1 MAADIGHIS
10 QLLNATLDPSQ
21 HRKAEN
27 ALKQE
32 ASKAQYS
39 LALLNIVSSDSLPAN
54 TRLAASLA
62 FKNFIRSNYVDEE
75 GNYKISQDE
84 VQVIKEQ
91 LIGLMISSPS
101 NVQKQLGEA
110 ISVIADS
117 DFWRRWETLTQE
129 LVSRF
134 SSTEPKTNVGV
145 LEVAHSIFNRWRPLN
160 RSNELYIEINHVVNT
175 FGQPF
180 LQLLATTDSKIAE
193 HVNDKETLKGWFE
206 TLDLQIRILHDMSSH
221 DLPPIFEENL
231 GSISELL
238 HKYLTYSNPLL
249 VTDDDDETG
258 IVDTVKAGI
267 CELLN
272 LYTIKYDEDFSKY
285 VQPFI
290 TSAWN
295 LLTTMGAET
304 KYDNLVSKSL
314 HFLTAVASTSDHA
327 NVFNDENVL
336 SQIVEKV
343 ILPNVALRESDV
355 EMFEDEPIEF
365 IRRDLEGSDSDSR
378 RRSSTDFLRK
388 LQERFETSVTTAVSK
403 YITHYLAQG
412 KTDWK
417 AKDTAVYLFLSIAAK
432 GAVTQ
437 AQGVKTV
444 NPLVNVVEFFEQHIA
459 QDLMATDGVEPIS
472 KVDAIKYLYTFRSQ
486 LSKEQW
492 TVAIKPLIQNLNSSN
507 YVVYT
512 YAAIAV
518 ERVLF
523 LTDDAGAP
531 VFPRAD
537 IEPFAKDLLNH
548 LFKLIEQESNA
559 AKLQENEFLMRCV
572 MRILIVIKDGASPML
587 DSVLTHLILITN
599 VMKHNPSNPR
609 FYYYH
614 FEAVGAL
621 ARYCA
626 RSHAAAFNQK
636 LWDPFKLILTEDVTE
651 FVPYIFQIFAQIL
664 ESSPADSVSE
674 NAKSLLGPLLAAPL
688 WETRGNVPACV
699 RLLSAVIPKT
709 SQHIQDNNQ
718 LEAVLGIFQK
728 LLAFKKS
735 ETQAFDILDAVV
747 HSFAPS
753 ALEKYF
759 GTIIQLLYTKLQGSP
774 AESFKIRFAR
784 FYHLVS
790 ARLEAGYGTDF
801 FIKQSDQIDDRAF
814 AQVYPP
820 FVLAETG
827 KLAKPVDR
835 KTAVVS
841 LTKTLCDSQVFGG
854 KFMKGWANSCRTLLS
869 LLANPPTVAGSA
881 GDEIISEASVDD
893 IGFGMTFTALNTCKP
908 LARDDFPEIQ
918 NVASWVKE
926 YMVAANHR
934 HNGAVA
940 EFISQRLPPEQQ
952 KVMMQYIQ

>member
-1 MAADIGHIS
+1 
-10 QLLNATLDPSQ
+10 
-21 HRKAEN
+21 
-27 ALKQE
+27 
-32 ASKAQYS
+32 
-39 LALLNIVSSDSLPAN
+39 
-54 TRLAASLA
+54 
-62 FKNFIRSNYVDEE
+62 
-75 GNYKISQDE
+75 
-84 VQVIKEQ
+84 
-91 LIGLMISSPS
+91 
-101 NVQKQLGEA
+101 
-110 ISVIADS
+110 
-117 DFWRRWETLTQE
+117 
-129 LVSRF
+129 
-134 SSTEPKTNVGV
+134 
-145 LEVAHSIFNRWRPLN
+145 
-160 RSNELYIEINHVVNT
+160 
-175 FGQPF
+175 
-180 LQLLATTDSKIAE
+180 
-193 HVNDKETLKGWFE
+193 
-206 TLDLQIRILHDMSSH
+206 MSSH

-249 VTDDDDETG
+249 VTDDADETSV
-258 IVDTVKAGI
+258 VDIVKAGI
-267 CELLN
+267 CELLE

-295 LLTTMGAET
+295 LLTTIGTDT

-314 HFLTAVASTSDHA
+314 HFLTAVASTADHA

-336 SQIVEKV
+336 AQIVEKV
-343 ILPNVALRESDV
+343 ILPNVALRESDI

-365 IRRDLEGSDSDSR
+365 IRRDLEGSDTDSR

-523 LTDDAGAP
+523 LADDAGNQM
-531 VFPRAD
+531 FPRAD

-572 MRILIVIKDGASPML
+572 MRILIVIKDGASTML

-614 FEAVGAL
+614 FEAMGAL
-621 ARYCA
+621 VRYCA
-626 RSHAAAFNQK
+626 ANNAGIFNHK
-636 LWDPFKLILTEDVTE
+636 IWEPFNLILTEDVTE
-651 FVPYIFQIFAQIL
+651 FIPYIFQILAQLL
-664 ESSPADSVSE
+664 ESSPPDAISE
-674 NAKSLLGPLLAAPL
+674 NFTALLGPLLAAPL

-699 RLLSAVIPKT
+699 RLLSAVVPKA
-709 SQHIQDNNQ
+709 SGHIQSDNQ

-728 LLAFKKS
+728 LLALKKS
-735 ETQAFDILDAVV
+735 ECQAFDILDAIVN
-747 HSFAPS
+747 SFAP
-753 ALEKYF
+753 
-759 GTIIQLLYTKLQGSP
+759 
-774 AESFKIRFAR
+774 
-784 FYHLVS
+784 
-790 ARLEAGYGTDF
+790 
-801 FIKQSDQIDDRAF
+801 
-814 AQVYPP
+814 
-820 FVLAETG
+820 
-827 KLAKPVDR
+827 
-835 KTAVVS
+835 
-841 LTKTLCDSQVFGG
+841 
-854 KFMKGWANSCRTLLS
+854 
-869 LLANPPTVAGSA
+869 
-881 GDEIISEASVDD
+881 
-893 IGFGMTFTALNTCKP
+893 
-908 LARDDFPEIQ
+908 
-918 NVASWVKE
+918 
-926 YMVAANHR
+926 
-934 HNGAVA
+934 
-940 EFISQRLPPEQQ
+940 
-952 KVMMQYIQ
+952 

>member
-1 MAADIGHIS
+1 MAADIGHVS

-32 ASKAQYS
+32 AARPQYS
-39 LALLNIVSSDSLPAN
+39 LTLLNIVSSDSLPVK

-84 VQVIKEQ
+84 VQTIKEQ
-91 LIGLMISSPS
+91 LIGLMISSPP

-117 DFWRRWETLTQE
+117 DFWRRWDTLTQE

-134 SSTEPKTNVGV
+134 SSNDPKTNVGV

-160 RSNELYIEINHVVNT
+160 RSDELYIEINHVVNT

-180 LQLLATTDSKIAE
+180 VQLLVTTDRKIAE
-193 HVNDKETLKGWFE
+193 HVNDKDALKGWFE

-249 VTDDDDETG
+249 VTDDADETSV
-258 IVDTVKAGI
+258 VDIVKAGI
-267 CELLN
+267 CELLE

-295 LLTTMGAET
+295 LLTTIRTDT

-314 HFLTAVASTSDHA
+314 HFLTAVASTADHA

-336 SQIVEKV
+336 AQIVEKV
-343 ILPNVALRESDV
+343 ILPNVALRESDI

-365 IRRDLEGSDSDSR
+365 IRRDLEGSDTDSR

-523 LTDDAGAP
+523 LADDAGNQM
-531 VFPRAD
+531 FPRAD

-572 MRILIVIKDGASPML
+572 MRILIVIKDGASTML

-614 FEAVGAL
+614 FEAMGAL
-621 ARYCA
+621 VRYCA
-626 RSHAAAFNQK
+626 ANNAGIFNQK
-636 LWDPFKLILTEDVTE
+636 IWEPFNLVLTEDVTE
-651 FVPYIFQIFAQIL
+651 FIPYIFQILAQLL
-664 ESSPADSVSE
+664 ESSPPDAISE
-674 NAKSLLGPLLAAPL
+674 NFTALLGPLLAAPL

-699 RLLSAVIPKT
+699 RLLSAVVPKA
-709 SQHIQDNNQ
+709 SGHIQNDNQ

-728 LLAFKKS
+728 LLALKKS
-735 ETQAFDILDAVV
+735 ECQAFDILDAIVN
-747 HSFAPS
+747 SFAPS
-753 ALEKYF
+753 ALDKYF

-774 AESFKIRFAR
+774 ADSFKIRFAR

-790 ARLEAGYGTDF
+790 ARLEAGYGADF

-820 FVLAETG
+820 FVLAETE

-841 LTKTLCDSQVFGG
+841 LTKTLCDSRVFSE
-854 KFMKGWANSCRTLLS
+854 KFMKGWANTCRILLS
-869 LLANPPTVAGSA
+869 LLANPPAVAAGA
-881 GDEIISEASVDD
+881 GDEIITEASVDD
-893 IGFGMTFTALNTCKP
+893 IGFGMTYTALNTCKP
-908 LARDDFPEIQ
+908 VARDDFPEIQ
-918 NVASWVKE
+918 NVTSWVKE
-926 YMVAANHR
+926 YMVAANQR
-934 HNGAVA
+934 HNGAIA
-940 EFISQRLPPEQQ
+940 NFISQRLPPEQQ
-952 KVMMQYIQ
+952 EAIAQYIR